1 MTGEGVFFKCP
12 NLKVVPITKMPL
24 GLEHVLV
31 IWVGEMNTQVSLNM
45 KETRHSKNCLARL
58 AKGR

>member
-1 MTGEGVFFKCP
+1 MFFKCP

-31 IWVGEMNTQVSLNM
+31 IWVGEMNTQVSSNM